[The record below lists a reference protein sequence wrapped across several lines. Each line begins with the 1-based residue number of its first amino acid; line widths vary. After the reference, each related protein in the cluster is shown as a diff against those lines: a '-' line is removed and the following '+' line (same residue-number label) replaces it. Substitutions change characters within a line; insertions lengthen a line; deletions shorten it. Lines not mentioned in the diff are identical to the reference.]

1 VEGKVKNKNKLFFL
15 SVIGLAVCS
24 TIAVAEL
31 SGTEVMQRVQD
42 QANYHHTKTSVV
54 SMQIVNKKKKK
65 RYRVFKSFSKYK
77 PEVAQ
82 NRSLLKF
89 YEPANVSGVALLSIR
104 DDQKS
109 TNTNTTSQWV
119 YFPAFKS
126 IKQIVGS
133 QKNDSFMGSDFTYDD
148 MSGRAISRDTHTILE
163 TDASHTIV
171 KSVPVDSNDA
181 YTYIISKINTATWV
195 PEQIIFFNSDSK
207 SSNGIRK
214 FKTLFYDTVQLI
226 NGGYIVTQST
236 MVNHERGS
244 YTQLSL
250 SDIQTNV
257 PLSDNDV
264 GRQSLK

>member
-1 VEGKVKNKNKLFFL
+1 MNNKNRVFQFFL

-54 SMQIVNKKKKK
+54 SMQIVNEKKKK

-109 TNTNTTSQWV
+109 TDTDTTNQWV

-148 MSGRAISRDTHTILE
+148 MSGRAIRRDTHTVLK
-163 TDASHTIV
+163 TDTSYTIV
-171 KSVPVDSNDA
+171 KSVPVDPNDA
-181 YTYIISKINTATWV
+181 YVYIISKIDTTTWMPKQV
-195 PEQIIFFNSDSK
+195 VFFKADSTQA
-207 SSNGIRK
+207 NGIGK
-214 FKTLFYDTVQLI
+214 FKTLFYDTVQNI

-257 PLSDNDV
+257 TLSDNAV
-264 GRQSLK
+264 GLQSLK